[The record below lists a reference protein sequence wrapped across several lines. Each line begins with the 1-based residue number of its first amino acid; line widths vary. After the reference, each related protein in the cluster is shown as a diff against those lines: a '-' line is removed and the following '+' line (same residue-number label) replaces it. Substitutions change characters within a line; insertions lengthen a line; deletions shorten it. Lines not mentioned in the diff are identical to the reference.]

1 MLAPTIV
8 LAVAAVALLMFIK
21 DMFEW
26 KGFTMVHQIILPVE
40 RSEIVNKHW
49 AEFISSSNPV
59 ERSILWKKVIHDFRT
74 CTFTQTRD
82 EGIVGGR
89 IYWLTPIETN
99 RLAWYEIAQGTV
111 IGLGRNKYVVR
122 CTSRTIVL
130 NPNQVVAIERKR
142 SYEDDSRTRVTRRKR
157 FFRPNYFG
165 QDWRGKS

>member
-1 MLAPTIV
+1 
-8 LAVAAVALLMFIK
+8 
-21 DMFEW
+21 
-26 KGFTMVHQIILPVE
+26 MVHQIILPVE
-40 RSEIVNKHW
+40 RSAIVNKHW

-74 CTFTQTRD
+74 CVFTQTSN

-142 SYEDDSRTRVTRRKR
+142 
-157 FFRPNYFG
+157 
-165 QDWRGKS
+165 